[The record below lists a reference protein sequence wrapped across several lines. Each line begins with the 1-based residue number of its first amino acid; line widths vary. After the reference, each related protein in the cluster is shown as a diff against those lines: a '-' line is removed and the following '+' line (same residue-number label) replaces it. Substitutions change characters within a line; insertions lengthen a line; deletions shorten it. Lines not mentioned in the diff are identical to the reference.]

1 MGRSEFRLRMVFL
14 DSDTVEG
21 QEKWGPPHDLPAD
34 DSFGSLLGEC
44 MYVLLVQGGMIEL
57 Q

>member
-44 MYVLLVQGGMIEL
+44 MYVLLVQGSLIEL